1 MMTEEKDV
9 VEEVQEEAVEVEVK
23 EEEVPEDAQE
33 KVLSVE
39 EAKAI
44 LSRHEQEHLQE
55 FANKL
60 QALMIEYNVALT
72 ATFRLFGQTIDP
84 PIVAVPR
91 KQERPS
97 G

>member
-1 MMTEEKDV
+1 MAKKDEV

-23 EEEVPEDAQE
+23 EEEVLDDAQE
-33 KVLSVE
+33 KVLSIE

-60 QALMIEYNVALT
+60 QALMLEYNVALSS
-72 ATFRLFGQTIDP
+72 TFKLFGQVIDP